1 MSQAREIKLFKIHIA
16 SPDGMQL
23 SRDFQIS
30 LCRLSLSLA
39 GVDIAAAFKATS
51 QYGGQKFLHEVPA
64 TGKKVS
70 WECFPTY

>member
-1 MSQAREIKLFKIHIA
+1 
-16 SPDGMQL
+16 MQL